1 MLNIHQHRLHLV
13 QILKD
18 IYSDREL
25 AVNLGF
31 KGGTAAMLFYGLP
44 RFSVDLDFN
53 LLDKNF
59 AEKAY
64 QKVRNIILKYGKIH
78 DEAQKFFGD
87 LLSLDYG
94 SGERNLKIDISRRE
108 ENYDEYEIKN
118 FLGVGVRTMNISDM
132 FAHKLVALLGRGE
145 LVNRDIFDCWYFMK
159 QGTPINRQIVEV
171 LSQKTFADYLQDCI
185 NMLEQPAKQSLLNGI
200 GDLVD
205 SDMKSF
211 VRNKL
216 QQDTVFLL
224 KSYQMFPLLK
234 KS

>member
-1 MLNIHQHRLHLV
+1 MLNILQHRLHLV

-25 AVNLGF
+25 SVVLGF
-31 KGGTAAMLFYGLP
+31 KGGTAAMLFYNLP

-53 LLDKNF
+53 LLDKHF

-94 SGERNLKIDISRRE
+94 NGERNLKIDISHRQDD
-108 ENYDEYEIKN
+108 YDEYEIKN

-132 FAHKLVALLGRGE
+132 FAHKLIALLGRGE

-159 QGTPINRQIVEV
+159 QGTPINKQIVEI
-171 LSQKTFADYLQDCI
+171 LAQKPFADYLQDCI
-185 NMLEQPAKQSLLNGI
+185 NLLEQPLKQSLLNGI

-205 SDMKSF
+205 NDIKSF

-216 QQDTVFLL
+216 QQETIMLL
-224 KSYQMFPLLK
+224 KMYQQFPIYK
-234 KS
+234 

>member
-18 IYSDREL
+18 IYADREL

-31 KGGTAAMLFYGLP
+31 KDGTAAMLFYGLP

-53 LLDKNF
+53 LLDKNV
-59 AEKAY
+59 AETAY

-78 DEAQKFFGD
+78 DEAHKFFGD

-94 SGERNLKIDISRRE
+94 SGERNLKIDISHRQE
-108 ENYDEYEIKN
+108 DYDEYEIKN
-118 FLGVGVRTMNISDM
+118 FLGVGVKTMNISDM
-132 FAHKLVALLGRGE
+132 FAHKLITLLGRGE

-159 QGTPINRQIVEV
+159 QGTPINRQIVEI
-171 LSQKTFADYLQDCI
+171 LSQKPIAGHFQDCI
-185 NMLEQPAKQSLLNGI
+185 DKMKNLPKRSLLNGI
-200 GDLVD
+200 GELVAD
-205 SDMKSF
+205 DMKSF

-216 QQDTVFLL
+216 QQETVFLL
-224 KSYQMFPLLK
+224 KAYQMFPIEK
-234 KS
+234 KT